1 MTDAIAETRAA
12 GAAPHAAC
20 IAARND
26 AFRRRV
32 CLGAFSGAGVPE
44 LTGRLVTTAA
54 VEAAG
59 IGFLQGCLERI
70 GRLEDFA
77 PDSDPDGHHD
87 FGAVEVFGTTVWFRI
102 DLHDAQGRSHGSEAP
117 DDPARTWRVLTVLF
131 PSDR

>member
-1 MTDAIAETRAA
+1 MTDAITETRAA
-12 GAAPHAAC
+12 GAVR
-20 IAARND
+20 IAAQND

-32 CLGAFSGAGVPE
+32 CLGASSGAGDPKPA
-44 LTGRLVTTAA
+44 GRLVTTSA
-54 VEAAG
+54 VDAAG

-77 PDSDPDGHHD
+77 PDNDPDGHHD
-87 FGAVEVFGTTVWFRI
+87 FGTVEVFGTTVWFRI
-102 DLHDAQGRSHGSEAP
+102 DLHDAQDWNHGSEAP